1 MHMAQNINMQYVLMP
16 NAGVLATGETDQLCP
31 TSLQV
36 AISMHHSNPGGR
48 VDCANRLNLGFRKMQ
63 AQNKM
68 YTEWRNCA
76 NDQMI
81 VRGCAPGGRMGRNCP
96 DADFAPICTG
106 LRTLRHACDLIVY
119 AVAANDMKRPNAPQ
133 AHVPGGGKLGETA
146 QGTHGPNVPA
156 APVNVPGAGQRQ

>member
-1 MHMAQNINMQYVLMP
+1 
-16 NAGVLATGETDQLCP
+16 
-31 TSLQV
+31 
-36 AISMHHSNPGGR
+36 
-48 VDCANRLNLGFRKMQ
+48 
-63 AQNKM
+63 
-68 YTEWRNCA
+68 
-76 NDQMI
+76 
-81 VRGCAPGGRMGRNCP
+81 MGRNCP